1 MDISLTIIVIL
12 AIAFHAWLVWF
23 IYQIY
28 LAAWNNEKA
37 EEKYITLLN
46 TPYGQLFFPFLKWGS
61 LVLLIA
67 GAINIIQMIIYLV
80 LKF

>member
-1 MDISLTIIVIL
+1 MEVSLKIIVVL
-12 AIAFHAWLVWF
+12 AIVFHFWLVWF
-23 IYQIY
+23 FYQLY
-28 LAAWNNEKA
+28 LASWNK
-37 EEKYITLLN
+37 EEAKDKYITLIN

-67 GAINIIQMIIYLV
+67 GIINIVQMIIYLV

>member
-1 MDISLTIIVIL
+1 MNLSLLTIVVL
-12 AIAFHAWLVWF
+12 AIVFQVWLVWF

-28 LAAWNNEKA
+28 LATWNKEEAKA
-37 EEKYITLLN
+37 KYITLVN

-67 GAINIIQMIIYLV
+67 AAINIVQMIIYLV